1 MRTEVPNASYVSE
14 MFIAYV
20 RRNKVAPAQVEDV
33 LRAIKRGFGPFLVDH
48 CIANDSLRGP
58 ASHGAIPGKYSG
70 SPQDAKQHF
79 KPLIHDIV
87 ADKHP
92 SKAKH
97 LASLHVDSANDFI
110 PDAPSITAVDLNTH
124 AREERLV
131 TFEEPQPGDEVVLR
145 TGGPVMT
152 VLGSDDDRPRE
163 LCCAWFDEQRHR
175 CQGTFHL
182 DLLVIVEPV
191 V

>member
-1 MRTEVPNASYVSE
+1 MCHYVMDERLE
-14 MFIAYV
+14 MLV
-20 RRNKVAPAQVEDV
+20 GV
-33 LRAIKRGFGPFLVDH
+33 LWTPRI
-48 CIANDSLRGP
+48 
-58 ASHGAIPGKYSG
+58 
-70 SPQDAKQHF
+70 
-79 KPLIHDIV
+79 
-87 ADKHP
+87 
-92 SKAKH
+92 
-97 LASLHVDSANDFI
+97 LAWNS
-110 PDAPSITAVDLNTH
+110 PSITAVDLNTH
-124 AREERLV
+124 ATEERLV

-175 CQGTFHL
+175 CQGTFHP